1 MDKLKSKFTEAMIEI
16 YDRAKE
22 ECNYNATRFLQM
34 VNEMGGY
41 EAAKKLINSKEISE
55 GFIELWKNK
64 RLDLTM
70 EAMIC
75 ENPKWHK
82 LFSRE
87 ELKIAKKRLED
98 LGYKCKIK

>member
-1 MDKLKSKFTEAMIEI
+1 MKKIYELAKS
-16 YDRAKE
+16 
-22 ECNYNATRFLQM
+22 ECSYNATFFLQM

-98 LGYKCKIK
+98 LGYKCKI